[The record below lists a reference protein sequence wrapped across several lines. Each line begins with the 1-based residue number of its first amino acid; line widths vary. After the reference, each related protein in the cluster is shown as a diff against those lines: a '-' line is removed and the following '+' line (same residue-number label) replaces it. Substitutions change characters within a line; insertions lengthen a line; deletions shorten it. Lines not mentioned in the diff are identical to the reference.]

1 MRRVRRREKPE
12 PTIALIN
19 IVFLMLIFFLIA
31 GTLSQPIDGTL
42 NLVKT
47 AELDGRDPSDAL
59 VIHGDGRLSHRGQ
72 DLADVSE
79 FTLGLSEEALAA
91 VRVMPDRDLDA
102 SRLVDLS
109 RALRASGAQSVV
121 IVTERAL
128 Q

>member
-1 MRRVRRREKPE
+1 MRRVKRREKPE

-31 GTLSQPIDGTL
+31 GTLSQPVDGTL
-42 NLVKT
+42 SLVKT

-59 VIHGDGRLSHRGQ
+59 VIHDDGRLSHRGQ
-72 DLADVSE
+72 DLADVSA
-79 FTLGLSEEALAA
+79 FTSGLSDEALAA
-91 VRVMPDRDLDA
+91 VRIMPDRDLDA